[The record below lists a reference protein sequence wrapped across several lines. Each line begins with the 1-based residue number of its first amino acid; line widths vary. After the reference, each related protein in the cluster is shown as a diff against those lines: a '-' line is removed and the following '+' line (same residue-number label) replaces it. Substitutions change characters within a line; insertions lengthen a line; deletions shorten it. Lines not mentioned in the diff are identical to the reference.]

1 MTHLIVCTRC
11 TDGMLRKRKTKI
23 YAIMFKTKHFSKCNV
38 SNCQIML
45 PSYKHLHNWY
55 DKNKYDFQL
64 NLALTLK
71 MCISTYVHFPICSLF
86 IISLHLQQQKY
97 IALDDH
103 DHNSHS
109 VHVWSWYMLCGCS
122 LMVLKIFSSNR
133 LKKKMNNKFEFQN
146 NTNHIIILGL
156 ISILDSSC
164 WVFAK

>member
-1 MTHLIVCTRC
+1 MNIW
-11 TDGMLRKRKTKI
+11 I
-23 YAIMFKTKHFSKCNV
+23 
-38 SNCQIML
+38 CQR
-45 PSYKHLHNWY
+45 
-55 DKNKYDFQL
+55 
-64 NLALTLK
+64 
-71 MCISTYVHFPICSLF
+71 ISTPFNEFIECSIYVIDMIQISIIHEWNLPWPWRCAFQPMSVFLFGNFF

-97 IALDDH
+97 LVLDDH

-109 VHVWSWYMLCGCS
+109 AHVWSWYMLCGCS